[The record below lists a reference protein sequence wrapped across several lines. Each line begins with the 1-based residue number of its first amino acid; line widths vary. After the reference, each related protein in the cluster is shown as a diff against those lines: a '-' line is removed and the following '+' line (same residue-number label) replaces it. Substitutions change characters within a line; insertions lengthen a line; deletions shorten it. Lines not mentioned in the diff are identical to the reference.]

1 MKNFVPEYY
10 INKKNK
16 TIEVLLHEEIG
27 MWGDESKNF
36 VKVLKENKD
45 NDVFVDINS
54 PGGEVF
60 AGFSMYSALKEHPGK
75 VTIHVSGLAASIAA
89 LIVQSGD
96 SRAMSN
102 IAMMMIH
109 RVKSRSSGDA
119 SQLRSDADAMEQME
133 DNIVDATQER
143 SSLSRND
150 IFEMIKKTTWMKSS
164 EALENGFIDEVVV
177 STKEEEES
185 AKNLFDFNKFENYGE
200 IPEEVLNFYDISRK
214 SSPLMK
220 KVTKFFQHKKPVLKG
235 DNIDMDIKEL
245 DEKVNGI
252 NVEIADAMKELS
264 KKQDEIL
271 AKVTTQDAVINNLRD
286 VNVVQNTK
294 TKEQEFSNF
303 LSSDEIKSRIAP
315 VSVDGHLATMK
326 SLYALDE
333 KNFTLDKKET
343 TNLDNY
349 KNTIKSFPELFT
361 SETTH
366 FANNGNASNDGA
378 DTEVL
383 LEKKISEIIARDKV
397 TYGAAY
403 RAAIIENPELN
414 SYVP

>member
-27 MWGDESKNF
+27 MWGDESKEF
-36 VKVLKENKD
+36 VNVLKKNKN
-45 NDVFVDINS
+45 NDVFVDMNS

-60 AGFSMYSALKEHPGK
+60 AGFSIYSALKEHPGK

-96 SRAMSN
+96 SRTMSN

-164 EALENGFIDEVVV
+164 EALENGFIDEIVV

-185 AKNLFDFNKFENYGE
+185 AKNLFDFSKFKNYGE
-200 IPEEVLNFYDISRK
+200 IPEEVLNCYDISRK
-214 SSPLMK
+214 TSPLMK
-220 KVTKFFQHKKPVLKG
+220 KVTKFFQHKKPALKG

-245 DEKVNGI
+245 DAKVNGI
-252 NVEIADAMKELS
+252 NVELADAMKELV

-271 AKVTTQDAVINNLRD
+271 AKVTTQDAVINNLRE
-286 VNVVQNTK
+286 VNTAQNTQ
-294 TKEQEFSNF
+294 TKEQEFKAF

-326 SLYALDE
+326 SLYVLDE
-333 KNFTLDKKET
+333 KNFTPDKKET

-361 SETTH
+361 SETIH
-366 FANNGNASNDGA
+366 FANNGNASNDGT
-378 DTEVL
+378 DTEAL

-397 TYGAAY
+397 TYGAAI
-403 RAAIIENPELN
+403 RTAIMENPELN
-414 SYVP
+414 TYVP